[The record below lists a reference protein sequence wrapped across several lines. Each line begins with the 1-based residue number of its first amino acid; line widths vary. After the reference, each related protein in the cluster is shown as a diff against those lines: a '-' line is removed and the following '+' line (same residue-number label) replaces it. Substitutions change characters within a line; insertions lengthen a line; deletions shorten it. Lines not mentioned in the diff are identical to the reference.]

1 VALVNSMSPQEVI
14 NNLKSL
20 QARGAM
26 DNAEVKVLIEAKLAE
41 ATTSNRVSAFK
52 AMKAAEVAIVDD
64 ATAAQLEKIVDEQVK
79 QNTLLD
85 GQKFNSRWA

>member
-1 VALVNSMSPQEVI
+1 MVV
-14 NNLKSL
+14 
-20 QARGAM
+20 
-26 DNAEVKVLIEAKLAE
+26 E

-79 QNTLLD
+79 QKGKITKSTALFVD
-85 GQKFNSRWA
+85 KSPV

>member
-1 VALVNSMSPQEVI
+1 
-14 NNLKSL
+14 
-20 QARGAM
+20 
-26 DNAEVKVLIEAKLAE
+26 
-41 ATTSNRVSAFK
+41 
-52 AMKAAEVAIVDD
+52 MKAAEVAIVDD